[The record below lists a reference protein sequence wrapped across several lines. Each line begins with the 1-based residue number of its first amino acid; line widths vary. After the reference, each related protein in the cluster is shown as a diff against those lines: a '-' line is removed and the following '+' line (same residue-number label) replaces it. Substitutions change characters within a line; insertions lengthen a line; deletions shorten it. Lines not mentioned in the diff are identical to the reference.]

1 MERETPLEPDVAV
14 EEYLAYLRVER
25 GLSVNTLA
33 AYGRDLQRLT
43 EYFEAVEVADLR
55 QVTPASLA
63 RFLRELSA
71 DGLAPRSQ
79 ARRGVAVRGV
89 FRWLRSE
96 QLIQHDLTQQVR
108 MPKSGRKLP
117 DVLSREEVRAL
128 IAAPGVDSPLGLRD
142 TAMLELMYATGCRIS
157 EAVNLTRDRLQLDQ
171 GLVLLEGK
179 GSKQRLVPVGGFATV
194 AMLAWL
200 EDGRPVL
207 DARRNKPPKHSPY
220 VFLTQRGR
228 PISRQA
234 VFLRL
239 RQHAESAGISRDLS
253 PHKLR
258 HSFATHLLEGG
269 ADLRAVQTMLGHA
282 DISTTQ
288 IYTHLT
294 QRHLADAHAR
304 HHPRG

>member
-1 MERETPLEPDVAV
+1 MGRKTALEPDAAV

-43 EYFEAVEVADLR
+43 EFFEARGVDDLR
-55 QVTPASLA
+55 QVTSASLA
-63 RFLRELSA
+63 RFLRALSE

-79 ARRGVAVRGV
+79 ARRWVAVRGL

-96 QLIQHDLTQQVR
+96 QLIEHDLTQQVR

-128 IAAPGVDSPLGLRD
+128 IAAPGVDAPLGLRD
-142 TAMLELMYATGCRIS
+142 TALLELMYATGCRIS
-157 EAVNLTRDRLQLDQ
+157 EAVQLTRDRLQLDQ

-194 AMLAWL
+194 AILAWL
-200 EDGRPVL
+200 DEGRPVL
-207 DARRNKPPKHSPY
+207 DARRKKPPKHSPY
-220 VFLTQRGR
+220 VFLTNRGR
-228 PISRQA
+228 PLSRQA
-234 VFLRL
+234 VFMRL
-239 RQHAESAGISRDLS
+239 REHAANAGISRDLS

-304 HHPRG
+304 HHPRA

>member
-43 EYFEAVEVADLR
+43 EYFEALEVADLR

-79 ARRGVAVRGV
+79 ARRWVAVRGL

-171 GLVLLEGK
+171 GMIAHGHPARAVARLRSEG
-179 GSKQRLVPVGGFATV
+179 GCHPPRLALGVV
-194 AMLAWL
+194 AAGTS
-200 EDGRPVL
+200 GRPVCL
-207 DARRNKPPKHSPY
+207 
-220 VFLTQRGR
+220 
-228 PISRQA
+228 
-234 VFLRL
+234 
-239 RQHAESAGISRDLS
+239 
-253 PHKLR
+253 
-258 HSFATHLLEGG
+258 
-269 ADLRAVQTMLGHA
+269 LRA
-282 DISTTQ
+282 
-288 IYTHLT
+288 
-294 QRHLADAHAR
+294 
-304 HHPRG
+304 

>member
-1 MERETPLEPDVAV
+1 MGREIALEPDVAV

-25 GLSVNTLA
+25 GLSVNTMA

-43 EYFEAVEVADLR
+43 EFFETAGVEDLR
-55 QVTPASLA
+55 RATPSTLAS
-63 RFLRELSA
+63 FLRELST

-79 ARRGVAVRGV
+79 ARRWIAVRGL

-96 QLIQHDLTQQVR
+96 QMIEHDLTQQVR

-128 IAAPGVDSPLGLRD
+128 IAAPGVESPLGLRD
-142 TAMLELMYATGCRIS
+142 TALLELMYGTGCRIS
-157 EAVNLTRDRLQLDQ
+157 EAVHLTRTRLQLDQ

-179 GSKQRLVPVGGFATV
+179 GSKQRLVPVGGFAT
-194 AMLAWL
+194 AALLAWL
-200 EDGRPVL
+200 EAGRPVL
-207 DARRNKPPKHSPY
+207 DARRKKPPKHSPY
-220 VFLTQRGR
+220 VFLTKRGH
-228 PISRQA
+228 PISRQG
-234 VFLRL
+234 VFLRV
-239 RQHAESAGISRDLS
+239 RQHAANAGISRDLS